1 MKKLLL
7 AGLIALFA
15 NASEIDLLKV
25 ATDGKVSGKS
35 YVVAQNEAKNVK
47 AGYMYKPFIKYTYY
61 GKVAYAFLSEKKNN
75 NIYIIFARKLKNSTH
90 ISVWINSYNLKTGHY
105 GYAYDLYSRYL
116 LAKYRTQIIRYAR

>member
-25 ATDGKVSGKS
+25 ATNGKVSGKS
-35 YVVAQNEAKNVK
+35 YVVTQNEAKNMK
-47 AGYMYKPFIKYTYY
+47 AGYMYKP
-61 GKVAYAFLSEKKNN
+61 
-75 NIYIIFARKLKNSTH
+75 
-90 ISVWINSYNLKTGHY
+90 Y